1 MKLLLFLLPL
11 TPFARGA
18 TINDTRTLLDTLL
31 RNYDTNIRPVENQSL
46 PVNLYV
52 QLTVKSIQE
61 FDEVKGMFAFVGAL
75 YLIWN
80 DATMRWNPDQYGGVE
95 FVRVFYGKVWTP
107 QMVLTSPSDK
117 IEGLGK
123 SWNRIRVFSDGT
135 TTWFPADLIKSTCS
149 VNVQN
154 FPFDKQN
161 CVTSFVPLGFTTE
174 ELTLT
179 PVSATVD
186 MSIYQPN
193 GLWDVIETSVSTA
206 NIKSGSQIDFTFR
219 IKRKSYFVVLN
230 VILPGMF
237 LSLINCL
244 AFLLQPASGE
254 RASYCIT
261 VLLAI
266 AVFMTIVNDTLPKT
280 SEPVPI
286 ISYKLM
292 VDIISSSLIVFVS
305 LVNLRLFNRDD
316 DDDSVPAWLQ
326 SIYRAV
332 SGRWYRRG
340 KVKFEDDEINDF
352 VSSSSENGGTALT
365 SQLKKSFQDR
375 STRISQANKTEKFP
389 TRSLKSVAAKL
400 VRRNKVTWQKICYM
414 VDWIGLIFFLVVSVV
429 NTSVFFALTSFWD
442 E

>member
-1 MKLLLFLLPL
+1 MKLLLLLLPL
-11 TPFARGA
+11 SPFIRSA

-52 QLTVKSIQE
+52 QLSVKSIQE

-80 DATMRWNPDQYGGVE
+80 DATMRWNPDHYGGIE
-95 FVRVFYGKVWTP
+95 FVRVFYGTIWTP
-107 QMVLTSPSDK
+107 QMVLTSPSDE

-123 SWNRIRVFSDGT
+123 SWNRIRVFSNGT
-135 TTWFPADLIKSTCS
+135 ATWFPADLIKSTCS

-179 PVSATVD
+179 PMSSTVD

-193 GLWDVIETSVSTA
+193 GLWDVTETTVSTEH
-206 NIKSGSQIDFTFR
+206 IKSGFQIDFTFR

-230 VILPGMF
+230 VILPGIF
-237 LSLINCL
+237 LNLINCL

-280 SEPVPI
+280 SEPLAI

-305 LVNLRLFNRDD
+305 LVIIRLFNRDD
-316 DDDSVPAWLQ
+316 DDSVPVWLQ
-326 SIYRAV
+326 CIYRAV

-340 KVKFEDDEINDF
+340 KVKFEDDEINGF
-352 VSSSSENGGTALT
+352 VSSNSENGGTIMT
-365 SQLKKSFQDR
+365 SQRKELFQDR
-375 STRISQANKTEKFP
+375 STRIKQVNTTEKFS
-389 TRSLKSVAAKL
+389 TRTLKSVAAK
-400 VRRNKVTWQKICYM
+400 VIRRNKVTWKKICYM
-414 VDWIGLIFFLVVSVV
+414 VDWICLIFFLVVSVV
-429 NTSVFFALTSFWD
+429 NTLVFLALTSFWD